1 MTQKLQNLIKL
12 LLELHRELLDLER
25 GRYEN
30 KHGQIL
36 NNNDYFNLVVNH
48 ENFQWL
54 RSLSQV
60 ISLIDEEAER
70 ADIDKE
76 KISRFL
82 AELEDMLAEKS
93 ENDFSVRYQKGII
106 GNKNIAGIN
115 RQIKLEIENLKSS
128 FYDPLL

>member
-1 MTQKLQNLIKL
+1 MNLKLQNLIKL
-12 LLELHRELLDLER
+12 LLNLHKELLDLER

-60 ISLIDEEAER
+60 ISLIEEEVEQEN
-70 ADIDKE
+70 IDKE
-76 KISRFL
+76 RISKFL
-82 AELEDMLAEKS
+82 ADLEDMLAEKS
-93 ENDFSVRYQKGII
+93 ETDFSVRYQKEILD
-106 GNKNIAGIN
+106 NENIAKID
-115 RQIKLEIENLKSS
+115 RQIKLEIESLKN
-128 FYDPLL
+128 